1 MRLPGGEMSWKEFF
15 QALKTELIHDNLT
28 DWAGAV
34 TYAGVMALFPLLLFL
49 VALASLVI
57 TTEQAEQIVKQLGAV
72 APGDVTRIVG
82 GRIKAIASEPKGGLL
97 TVGALVA
104 LWSASSGVSA
114 LQRALNIIYGVE
126 EGRPFWKARGV
137 ALVMTVVTGG
147 LAVVAGLV
155 AVASPVLGNAVGGPL
170 GTAIVWLRLP
180 VAGLIMMFVWA
191 LLYYALPDVE
201 QSFKFITP
209 GSVIGVVLWVIASWG
224 FSLYVSNFGNYD
236 ATYGSLGGIIVML
249 LWMYISS
256 VVLLLGAE
264 SNAVIEHKSAEGKRA
279 GAKQLADSGRTGSK
293 TEELEP
299 TEPAGSYGRGLVA
312 GRFEAGAKAR
322 AAAGLAVL
330 VGAAWWLRKRET

>member
-1 MRLPGGEMSWKEFF
+1 MSWKEFF
-15 QALKTELIHDNLT
+15 QALRVEMTRDNLT

-34 TYAGVMALFPLLLFL
+34 TYAGVMAVFPFLLFL

-57 TTEQAEQIVKQLGAV
+57 TPEQAEQIVQQLGTV
-72 APGDVTRIVG
+72 APGDVTAIVG
-82 GRIKAIASEPKGGLL
+82 DRIKAIAAESKGGLL

-104 LWSASSGVSA
+104 LWSASRGVSA
-114 LQRALNIIYGVE
+114 LQRALNTIYGVE
-126 EGRPFWKARGV
+126 EGRPFWK
-137 ALVMTVVTGG
+137 TSG
-147 LAVVAGLV
+147 LALGMTLVSGVLGIVAGLV
-155 AVASPVLGNAVGGPL
+155 AVASPALGNAVGGTL

-180 VAGLIMMFVWA
+180 LAGFVMMLLWA

-201 QSFKFITP
+201 QRFKFITP

-264 SNAVIEHKSAEGKRA
+264 SNAVIEHKSEEGKRA
-279 GAKQLADSGRTGSK
+279 GAKRLADAGRTGSK

-299 TEPAGSYGRGLVA
+299 AEPAGSYGRGLVA

>member
-1 MRLPGGEMSWKEFF
+1 M
-15 QALKTELIHDNLT
+15 
-28 DWAGAV
+28 AV
-34 TYAGVMALFPLLLFL
+34 FPFLLFL
-49 VALASLVI
+49 VALASLII
-57 TTEQAEQIVKQLGAV
+57 TPEQAEQIVQQLGTV
-72 APGDVTRIVG
+72 APGDVTGIVG
-82 GRIKAIASEPKGGLL
+82 DRIKAIASESKGGLL

-126 EGRPFWKARGV
+126 EGRPLWKARGI
-137 ALVMTVVTGG
+137 ALGMTIVSAV

-155 AVASPVLGNAVGGPL
+155 AVASPALGNAIGGTL

-180 VAGLIMMFVWA
+180 VAGLVMMLLWA

-209 GSVIGVVLWVIASWG
+209 GSVMGVVVWVVASWG

-249 LWMYISS
+249 LWMYIST

-264 SNAVIEHKSAEGKRA
+264 SNAVIEHKSEEGKRA
-279 GAKQLADSGRTGSK
+279 GAKRLADAGRTGSK

-299 TEPAGSYGRGLVA
+299 TEPAGSYGSGLAA
-312 GRFEAGAKAR
+312 GRVEAGAKAR
-322 AAAGLAVL
+322 AAAGLAAL
-330 VGAAWWLRKRET
+330 VGAAWWLKKRGA